1 MKRFGPILFSLF
13 LLTHVYGQ
21 TRDPRAVALAGA
33 TTTIADGIYAVGYNP
48 ALIAFQIEKPFMM
61 QIGGIDFGMGNNY
74 LSMAAMRALSGDTL
88 DSDEKTLIINRL
100 ERSGGLAFDI
110 NGLFAIPGINF
121 SSGNMAVT
129 ANLLYMGSYSLPAG
143 MARLMLEGNASVPAP
158 VFTSIVMPALVP

>member
-61 QIGGIDFGMGNNY
+61 QIGGIDFGMGNN
-74 LSMAAMRALSGDTL
+74 
-88 DSDEKTLIINRL
+88 
-100 ERSGGLAFDI
+100 
-110 NGLFAIPGINF
+110 
-121 SSGNMAVT
+121 
-129 ANLLYMGSYSLPAG
+129 
-143 MARLMLEGNASVPAP
+143 
-158 VFTSIVMPALVP
+158 